1 MQPTQLAVAHSSSSL
16 LTPGF
21 SPCASGTPTCTSGNN
36 GNLQSQTIT
45 MPGLS
50 LTQNYTYD
58 HPNRLTNATETGG
71 TGWAQGYGYDV
82 TGNRWVSPA
91 MPGPLSLTNATPQA
105 QGWFDNC
112 VGGTGPT
119 CSGGTW
125 SQSANNQKLPSEGW
139 TYDGA
144 GNVTQ
149 VGSSAFTF
157 TYDAEN
163 RQVPANVNGSVST
176 YAYDGNG
183 LRVSKSVPTGLG
195 TNTTVS
201 VYDASGNEAAQYPS
215 FVPTSNCDTPTC
227 YVTMDHLG
235 STRMLTDSA
244 GNVQRRYD
252 FLPFGQEL
260 GAGIG
265 SRTTA
270 MGYLAAP
277 DGLGPK
283 FTGQDRD
290 QETSLDWFQVRSM
303 SGAAGRFQSVDPG
316 NAGADA
322 GDPQT
327 WNGYSYVGN
336 NPMSF
341 TDPSG
346 MGEGDGWGGLIVA
359 GLIIAGEEI
368 AGVFGSGGS
377 PATLPP
383 SVVTPSDP
391 IMGSAGG
398 MGNASGSFCSGS
410 NPLVLCATASGG
422 STVPGG
428 FPTSVSEL
436 EYWWT
441 IERHHLL
448 PQAERFQKYFAK
460 FDIEEYTVNL
470 PRWLHRLRPNGIHTG
485 EDNWNAAWDDFFRE
499 NPRATPREILKF
511 KDKLIEEFGLTP
523 YITNLSIFL
532 TINPRLIPSVHNL
545 AICGKYVC
553 LGSATP
559 EVF

>member
-1 MQPTQLAVAHSSSSL
+1 
-16 LTPGF
+16 
-21 SPCASGTPTCTSGNN
+21 
-36 GNLQSQTIT
+36 

-50 LTQNYTYD
+50 LTQSYTYD
-58 HPNRLTNATETGG
+58 HLNRLTNATETGG

-91 MPGPLSLTNATPQA
+91 TPGPLSLTNATPQA

-119 CSGGTW
+119 CAGGTW
-125 SQSANNQKLPSEGW
+125 SPSANNQILASDGW
-139 TYDGA
+139 FYDAA
-144 GNVTQ
+144 GNVLQ
-149 VGSSAFTF
+149 AGSTALTF

-163 RQVPANVNGSVST
+163 RQVTANVNGAVST

-183 LRVSKSVPTGLG
+183 LRVSKSVPAGSG

-201 VYDASGNEAAQYPS
+201 VYDAFGNEAAQYPS
-215 FVPTSNCDTPTC
+215 FVPASICDTPTC

-235 STRMLTDSA
+235 STRMLTDSS

-270 MGYLAAP
+270 MGYLAGS
-277 DGLGPK
+277 GLSAK

-290 QETSLDWFQVRSM
+290 QETSNDWFQVRSM

-346 MGEGDGWGGLIVA
+346 ACWWCDVIGGALDVIGVLTLDPALVAGGTEVAGITTATAIVGGALIGGGAALIGAGIANGDGSGSIGSR
-359 GLIIAGEEI
+359 
-368 AGVFGSGGS
+368 FQGSGSSQAPG
-377 PATLPP
+377 
-383 SVVTPSDP
+383 TPSSWQPWIDP
-391 IMGSAGG
+391 RTGRYQSWVSWGIRWTTVRPKPRGPTFSAPAKPRPQVLAPPKSLLGWL
-398 MGNASGSFCSGS
+398 ACVL
-410 NPLVLCATASGG
+410 NPGFNTIVRHPV
-422 STVPGG
+422 STP
-428 FPTSVSEL
+428 P
-436 EYWWT
+436 
-441 IERHHLL
+441 
-448 PQAERFQKYFAK
+448 
-460 FDIEEYTVNL
+460 
-470 PRWLHRLRPNGIHTG
+470 
-485 EDNWNAAWDDFFRE
+485 
-499 NPRATPREILKF
+499 
-511 KDKLIEEFGLTP
+511 
-523 YITNLSIFL
+523 
-532 TINPRLIPSVHNL
+532 
-545 AICGKYVC
+545 
-553 LGSATP
+553 
-559 EVF
+559 